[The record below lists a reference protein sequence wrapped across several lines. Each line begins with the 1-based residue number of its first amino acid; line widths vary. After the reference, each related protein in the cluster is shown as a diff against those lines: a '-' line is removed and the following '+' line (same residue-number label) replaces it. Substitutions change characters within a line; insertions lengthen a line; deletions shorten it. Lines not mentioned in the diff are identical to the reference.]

1 MQFGLN
7 DEQLAAK
14 EAARRLAQDRF
25 APRAAEI
32 DASAEFPWDNVRLL
46 REAGFL
52 GMAFPEEY
60 GGGGADH
67 VSHVAVKEEIA
78 RACLS
83 TCTIMAAQY
92 LGSLPLMLAGTPQQK
107 ARFLPPLAAGER
119 LAAFGLTEAG
129 AGSDASAMRT
139 SARRDGDSYVLT
151 GVKCFVTNG
160 GAADFYTVFAKT
172 DPQAGTR
179 GISAFMVEKGT
190 PGFSF
195 GKSENKL
202 GIRASATRELVFDEC
217 RVPVENRLGAEGSG
231 YKLALRTLDH
241 TRPGVGA
248 EAVGVAQAAFDAA
261 LRYASERSVFGSP
274 LAEKQVIA
282 FMLADMATQ
291 LEAARLLVYRVA
303 ALIDAGATTF
313 TLAAAQAKLFASEMA
328 HHVVD
333 KALQIHGGYGY
344 MKEFPL
350 ERYYRDQ
357 RITEIYEGTSEI
369 QRLVIAAQLL
379 RNGSG
384 ERR

>member
-1 MQFGLN
+1 MQFGLTE
-7 DEQLAAK
+7 EQQAIQA
-14 EAARRLAQDRF
+14 AARRIAQEKF

-32 DASAEFPWDNVRLL
+32 DATGEFPWDNVRVL

-67 VSHVAVKEEIA
+67 VAHVAVKEEIA

-92 LGSLPLMLAGTPQQK
+92 LGSLPLMLAGAPEQK
-107 ARFLPPLAAGER
+107 EKYLPRLASGEI

-129 AGSDASAMRT
+129 AGSDAGSIRT
-139 SARRDGDSYVLT
+139 TARRDGDEYILN

-160 GAADFYTVFAKT
+160 GVADFYTVFAKT
-172 DPQAGTR
+172 DPQAGAR
-179 GISAFMVEKGT
+179 GISAFIVEKGA

-195 GKSENKL
+195 GKSENKM
-202 GIRASATRELVFDEC
+202 GIRGSATRELIFEDC
-217 RVPVENRLGAEGSG
+217 RIPCENRVGEEGMG
-231 YKLALRTLDH
+231 YKLALRTLDY

-248 EAVGVAQAAFDAA
+248 EAVGVAQAALDAS
-261 LRYASERSVFGSP
+261 LKYARERVVFGSP
-274 LAEKQVIA
+274 LSDKQAIA
-282 FMLADMATQ
+282 FMLADMATEI
-291 LEAARLLVYRVA
+291 EAARLLVYRVA
-303 ALIDAGATTF
+303 AMMEAGERNF
-313 TLAAAQAKLFASEMA
+313 TVAASQAKLYASEMA
-328 HHVVD
+328 HRVVH

-344 MKEFPL
+344 MKDFPL

-369 QRLVIAAQLL
+369 QRLVIAGNLL
-379 RNGSG
+379 RAQA
-384 ERR
+384 